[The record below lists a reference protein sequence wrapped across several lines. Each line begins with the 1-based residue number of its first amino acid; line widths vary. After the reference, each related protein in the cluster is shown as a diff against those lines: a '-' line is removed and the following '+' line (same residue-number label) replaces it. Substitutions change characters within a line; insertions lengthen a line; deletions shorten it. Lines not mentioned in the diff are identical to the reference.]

1 MPRKTCDDVGERIHT
16 KSSFARWLNPV
27 SPPFDAGGQERTLEM
42 VSPFLPSCQPRSSP
56 NLRSL
61 SPCPPCRTPDWTSH
75 RCRAGMMTITGNC
88 HNLGRNVNNFQT
100 HFFNSDNLLSHLNE
114 IVILSKDEII
124 RKWLLSGSRLK
135 GKSADCPQA
144 RAVEMGRGGLMVGDN
159 ETIKG
164 ENGQIVRGGG
174 LSASEG
180 GSGGICPD
188 EHCYL
193 FILPLLP
200 ELIGKG
206 GQVRWSLFYK
216 DTIAD
221 RELPTGFYL
230 KDNQLSDKIKVTR
243 NNAYKTFTETGK
255 LINLHSY

>member
-1 MPRKTCDDVGERIHT
+1 
-16 KSSFARWLNPV
+16 
-27 SPPFDAGGQERTLEM
+27 
-42 VSPFLPSCQPRSSP
+42 
-56 NLRSL
+56 
-61 SPCPPCRTPDWTSH
+61 
-75 RCRAGMMTITGNC
+75 MTITGNC
-88 HNLGRNVNNFQT
+88 HNLGRNVNNTQT

-164 ENGQIVRGGG
+164 ENGQIVR
-174 LSASEG
+174 EG
-180 GSGGICPD
+180 NYPLGGICPD

-206 GQVRWSLFYK
+206 GQVR
-216 DTIAD
+216 
-221 RELPTGFYL
+221 
-230 KDNQLSDKIKVTR
+230 
-243 NNAYKTFTETGK
+243 
-255 LINLHSY
+255 